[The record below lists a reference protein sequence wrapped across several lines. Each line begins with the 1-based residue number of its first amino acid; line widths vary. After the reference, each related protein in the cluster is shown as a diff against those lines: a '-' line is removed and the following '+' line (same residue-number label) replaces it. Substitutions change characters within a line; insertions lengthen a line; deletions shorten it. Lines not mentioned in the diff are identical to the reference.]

1 MAKASI
7 ELAVKVSWWVLPYIH
22 SVALF
27 ARMTGLQ
34 PDLDKVVRT
43 ALRGIRVIAK

>member
-1 MAKASI
+1 MAQASI
-7 ELAVKVSWWVLPYIH
+7 KLVVKVSWWVLPYVQ

-34 PDLDKVVRT
+34 PDFDKVVRT

>member
-1 MAKASI
+1 MAQTPI
-7 ELAVKVSWWVLPYIH
+7 ELVVKVSWWVLPYIH

-34 PDLDKVVRT
+34 PDFDKAVRT
-43 ALRGIRVIAK
+43 ALRGIRVTAK